1 MQIFVARLPG
11 TPVFDP
17 AGDKIGRVRDVVIGL
32 RLARRPTVHGL
43 VVEVQPRRRV
53 FLPITHVRRIE
64 AGSVVFTG
72 RLNMRRF
79 EKRATETLVI
89 GEVLDM
95 TVRYQDQPMTV
106 YDVAMAE
113 VQKSTWE
120 ITKVALYKGRRRE
133 PRTVD
138 WNEVSGFDTLQA
150 DQGAAGL
157 IAAFES
163 LRAADVASALH
174 ELPSKRRVE
183 IARALNDDR
192 LADVLEELPPDDQI
206 GILRTL
212 EPERAADVLEEMGPD
227 DAADLLHDLPEEQA
241 TKLLALMEPGEA
253 APVRRLMP
261 YPETSAGG
269 VMTNEPVILPPS
281 ATVAEALAQIRQED
295 LTPAVAALVYVT
307 RPPTETPTGRY
318 LGVSHFQRLLREPPS
333 TLLGSVIDPSIDPIR
348 PDFTLREVTYYLANY
363 NLVAAPVVDGLG
375 RLVGAVTVDDVLDH
389 LLPEDWRERSG
400 EPFPGPGSPPS
411 DRGSSPTDPSP
422 SHRDLSPNHRDSSP
436 SGRDSLPGSHDD
448 ADLDTSGTERD
459 DD

>member
-17 AGDKIGRVRDVVIGL
+17 AGDQIGRVRDVVVGL

-53 FLPITHVRRIE
+53 FMPITRVRRIE

-72 RLNMRRF
+72 RLNLRRF
-79 EKRATETLVI
+79 EKRGTETLVI
-89 GEVLDM
+89 GEMLDL

-106 YDVAMAE
+106 YDVAME
-113 VQKSTWE
+113 EITKSAWE

-138 WNEVSGFDTLQA
+138 WGEVSGFDILQA

-163 LRAADVASALH
+163 LRAADMASALH

-206 GILRTL
+206 GILGTL

-241 TKLLALMEPGEA
+241 TRLLALMEPGEA
-253 APVRRLMP
+253 APVRRLLT

-269 VMTNEPVILPPS
+269 VMTSEPVILPPT
-281 ATVAEALAQIRQED
+281 ATVAEALAHIRQQD
-295 LTPAVAALVYVT
+295 LTPAVAAQVYVT
-307 RPPTETPTGRY
+307 RPPTETPTGTY
-318 LGVSHFQRLLREPPS
+318 LGVSYFQRLLREPPS
-333 TLLGSVIDPSIDPIR
+333 ALLGSVIDPSIDPIR
-348 PDFTLREVTYYLANY
+348 PDLTLYEVTYFMANY

-389 LLPEDWRERSG
+389 LLPEDWRERSTHPDPG
-400 EPFPGPGSPPS
+400 RDAPEPGPSTPDPDPGTPEP
-411 DRGSSPTDPSP
+411 DPGSSD
-422 SHRDLSPNHRDSSP
+422 
-436 SGRDSLPGSHDD
+436 SGRDE
-448 ADLDTSGTERD
+448 SGRD
-459 DD
+459 RA